1 MRPKKKKKAVLKIK
15 LMPLSIL
22 SSDSWRVNKSL
33 HTDFLG
39 DEGLIWYSAHVLH
52 HFVKY
57 H

>member
-1 MRPKKKKKAVLKIK
+1 
-15 LMPLSIL
+15 MPLSIL

-39 DEGLIWYSAHVLH
+39 DEGLIWYCAHVLH

-57 H
+57 HRQV